1 MFEGL
6 SGMFDASSLCLYVDR
21 VSISSGNKGDGFLR
35 NVTNCMYILCLEGD
49 TLKSTLFCLK
59 RNAIFLC
66 S

>member
-1 MFEGL
+1 
-6 SGMFDASSLCLYVDR
+6 MFDASSLCLYVDR

-35 NVTNCMYILCLEGD
+35 NVTNCMYIYVWKG